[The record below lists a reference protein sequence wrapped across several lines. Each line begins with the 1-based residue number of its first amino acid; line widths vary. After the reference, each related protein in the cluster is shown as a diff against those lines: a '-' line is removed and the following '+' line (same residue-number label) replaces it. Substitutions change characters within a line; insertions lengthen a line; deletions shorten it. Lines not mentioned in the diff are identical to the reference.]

1 MIFGGQLKCYDYSTI
16 YLTSNIPFSQ
26 SEDCVLSDFGEW
38 SPCTKGCG
46 GGSQT
51 RTREVIRQAE
61 NNGTAC
67 GQQPMSQ
74 TRTCNVHDCAGRIYI
89 YI

>member
-1 MIFGGQLKCYDYSTI
+1 MRAIILKFYGIIIITLILD
-16 YLTSNIPFSQ
+16 IPLSQ

-38 SPCTKGCG
+38 SPCTKECG
-46 GGSQT
+46 GGNQT
-51 RTREVIRQAE
+51 RAREVIQQAE

-74 TRTCNVHDCAGRIYI
+74 TRTCNVHDCAGKI
-89 YI
+89 